1 MKTEANND
9 KTSRGVSEAQSSSV
23 KIVLYRFLT
32 YTLFHKWQQIIESRV
47 YVHVCI
53 CVYLSVLLCTLMPIK
68 RDKQRVLQQFP
79 IRCYEAFTK
88 I

>member
-9 KTSRGVSEAQSSSV
+9 KTSRGSQKSCSV
-23 KIVLYRFLT
+23 KRELYRFLT

-68 RDKQRVLQQFP
+68 RDKQRALKLFP